1 MITDIV
7 LGGHIFFLKIYS
19 FFYSTNTFKSIW
31 CKVLL
36 TVDIEQRTKHTRFL
50 QSLNSCDWR
59 ETKKQI
65 ITVISSG
72 DKCYFRN
79 KQDYVTSLGRGATL
93 NRMKASLWR

>member
-7 LGGHIFFLKIYS
+7 LGGHIFFSKFIHS
-19 FFYSTNTFKSIW
+19 FIQQIHLSVFGVK
-31 CKVLL
+31 CL
-36 TVDIEQRTKHTRFL
+36 TVDIEQRTKHPRFL
-50 QSLNSCDWR
+50 WSLNSCDWR
-59 ETKKQI
+59 ETKNKQI

-79 KQDYVTSLGRGATL
+79 KQDYVTRLGRGATL